1 RWRSSVPFSSAK
13 TVVISLI
20 DVHANSAPSL
30 ATYARRRILETD
42 MSRQMANRSND
53 NKCPGAFPSRL
64 RDKHSDIQVLSAADR
79 DTWALTPKACPKCEH
94 PEMKFRDVQLRGADE
109 GSTIFYRCPACDHR
123 YVSIHQ

>member
-1 RWRSSVPFSSAK
+1 MALVGTLLFCEDCGDLLDRCPREQRTISCNVCEKENINKWPTAQMTTSA
-13 TVVISLI
+13 
-20 DVHANSAPSL
+20 
-30 ATYARRRILETD
+30 
-42 MSRQMANRSND
+42 
-53 NKCPGAFPSRL
+53 PGAFPSRL

-79 DTWALTPKACPKCEH
+79 DTWALTLKACPKCEH